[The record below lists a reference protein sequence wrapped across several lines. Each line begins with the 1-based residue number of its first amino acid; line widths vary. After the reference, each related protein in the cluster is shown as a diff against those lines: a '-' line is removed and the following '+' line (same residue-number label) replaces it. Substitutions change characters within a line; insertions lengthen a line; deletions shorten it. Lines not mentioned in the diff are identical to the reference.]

1 MYKGGFMAYIN
12 ENYLNLNKNYLFAKI
27 SEEKQKYIKNNHEK
41 KLIDL
46 SIGDVTLPLTD
57 SEIKGINIASSNLSK
72 KETFTGYPPSSGHDF
87 LKKEIIKNDYLKKN
101 ISIDNSELFI
111 GDSSKSDI
119 SNILDIFDKNLTV
132 ALQDPVY
139 PVYVDSNIIRGNKII
154 YINDIRTFLPQK
166 EHIDIIYLCFPNNPT
181 GAIISKELL
190 KKYVDYAIENDT
202 IIFFDSAYEA
212 FIQDKNT
219 VHSIYEIE
227 NAKKVA
233 VEFRSFSKTAGF
245 TSIRLAYTIVP
256 NAIMLHSKSNKNISL
271 NSMFKRL
278 KDTKYNGPSYISEYA
293 IYNVYESDK
302 LNELQ
307 KNINYYLRNTTLLAE
322 FFKSKGMIDASSI
335 NSPYVWIKC
344 KDNMNSWDFFYYML
358 NNFSIIGT
366 PGIGFGAN
374 GEGHFR
380 LTGFGTYEDTIEAIN
395 RMDKKL

>member
-1 MYKGGFMAYIN
+1 MVYIN

-87 LKKEIIKNDYLKKN
+87 LKKEIIKNDYLKRN

-181 GAIISKELL
+181 GRIISKELL

-245 TSIRLAYTIVP
+245 TPIRLAYTVVP
-256 NAIMLHSKSNKNISL
+256 NDIMIHSHSNKKIAL
-271 NSMFKRL
+271 NSLFKRL

-293 IYNVYESDK
+293 IFNVYKSNNF
-302 LNELQ
+302 NELQ
-307 KNINYYLRNTTLLAE
+307 ENINYYLRNTTLLAD
-322 FFKSKGMIDASSI
+322 FFTSKKMMNSLSI

-358 NNFSIIGT
+358 NTFSIIGT
-366 PGIGFGAN
+366 PGVGFGTN
-374 GEGHFR
+374 GEGYFR
-380 LTGFGTYEDTIEAIN
+380 LTGFGSYENTVEAIN
-395 RMDKKL
+395 RMKEKI

>member
-1 MYKGGFMAYIN
+1 MVYIN

-27 SEEKQKYIKNNHEK
+27 SEEKSNYVKNNPQK

-46 SIGDVTLPLTD
+46 SIGDVTLPLAP
-57 SEIKGINIASSNLSK
+57 SSIEGINKACYNLSK
-72 KETFTGYPPSSGHDF
+72 KETFLGYPPSSGHEF
-87 LKKEIIKNDYLKKN
+87 LKKEIIQKDYKKRG
-101 ISIDNSELFI
+101 ISIDYNELFI

-119 SNILDIFDKNLTV
+119 SNILDVFDNKLTV
-132 ALQDPVY
+132 ALQNPVY

-154 YINDIRTFLPQK
+154 YIDDVDTFIPQK

-181 GAIISKELL
+181 GRIISKELL

-219 VHSIYEIE
+219 IHSIYEIE

-307 KNINYYLRNTTLLAE
+307 KNINYYLRNTTLLTE
-322 FFKSKGMIDASSI
+322 FFKSKGMIDVSTI

-366 PGIGFGAN
+366 PGVGFGTN
-374 GEGHFR
+374 GEGYFR
-380 LTGFGTYEDTIEAIN
+380 LTGFGSYEDTVEAIN
-395 RMDKKL
+395 RMKEKI

>member
-1 MYKGGFMAYIN
+1 MVYIN

-27 SEEKQKYIKNNHEK
+27 SEEKSNYVKNNPQK

-46 SIGDVTLPLTD
+46 SIGDVTLPLAP
-57 SEIKGINIASSNLSK
+57 SSIEGINKACYNLSK
-72 KETFTGYPPSSGHDF
+72 KETFLGYPPSSGHEF
-87 LKKEIIKNDYLKKN
+87 LKKEIIQKDYKKRG
-101 ISIDNSELFI
+101 ISIDYSELFI

-119 SNILDIFDKNLTV
+119 SNILDVFDNKLTV
-132 ALQDPVY
+132 ALQNPVY

-154 YINDIRTFLPQK
+154 YIDDVDTFIPQK

-181 GAIISKELL
+181 GRIISKELL

-245 TSIRLAYTIVP
+245 TPIRLAYTVVP
-256 NAIMLHSKSNKNISL
+256 NDIMIHSHSNKKIAL
-271 NSMFKRL
+271 NSLFKRL

-293 IYNVYESDK
+293 IFNVYKSNNF
-302 LNELQ
+302 NELQ
-307 KNINYYLRNTTLLAE
+307 ENINYYLRNTTLLAD
-322 FFKSKGMIDASSI
+322 FFTSKKMMNSLSI

-358 NNFSIIGT
+358 NTFSIIGT
-366 PGIGFGAN
+366 PGVGFGTN
-374 GEGHFR
+374 GEGYFR
-380 LTGFGTYEDTIEAIN
+380 LTGFGSYEDTVEAIN
-395 RMDKKL
+395 RMKKKI

>member
-1 MYKGGFMAYIN
+1 MVYIN

-87 LKKEIIKNDYLKKN
+87 LKKEIIKNDYLKRN

-154 YINDIRTFLPQK
+154 YINDIKTFLPQK

-322 FFKSKGMIDASSI
+322 FFKSKGMIDVSSI

>member
-1 MYKGGFMAYIN
+1 MVYIN

-27 SEEKQKYIKNNHEK
+27 SEEKSNYVKNSPQK

-46 SIGDVTLPLTD
+46 SIGDVTLPLAP
-57 SEIKGINIASSNLSK
+57 SSIEGINKACYNLSK
-72 KETFTGYPPSSGHDF
+72 KETFLGYPPSSGHEF
-87 LKKEIIKNDYLKKN
+87 LKKEIIQKDYKKRG
-101 ISIDNSELFI
+101 ISIDYNELFI

-119 SNILDIFDKNLTV
+119 SNILDVFDNKLTV
-132 ALQDPVY
+132 ALQNPVY

-154 YINDIRTFLPQK
+154 YIDDVDTFIPQK

-219 VHSIYEIE
+219 IHSIYEIE

-307 KNINYYLRNTTLLAE
+307 KNINYYLRNTTLLTE

>member
-1 MYKGGFMAYIN
+1 MAYIN

-87 LKKEIIKNDYLKKN
+87 LKKEIIKNDYLKRN

-245 TSIRLAYTIVP
+245 TPIRLAYTIVP

-307 KNINYYLRNTTLLAE
+307 KNINYYLRNTTLLTE
-322 FFKSKGMIDASSI
+322 FFKSKGMIDVSTI

-344 KDNMNSWDFFYYML
+344 KDNMSSWDFFYYML

>member
-1 MYKGGFMAYIN
+1 MVYIN

-87 LKKEIIKNDYLKKN
+87 LKKEIIKNDYLKRN

-307 KNINYYLRNTTLLAE
+307 KNINYYLRNTTLLTE

>member
-1 MYKGGFMAYIN
+1 MAYIN

-27 SEEKQKYIKNNHEK
+27 SEEKSNYVKNNPQK

-46 SIGDVTLPLTD
+46 SIGDVTLPLAP
-57 SEIKGINIASSNLSK
+57 SSIEGINKACYNLSK
-72 KETFTGYPPSSGHDF
+72 KETFLGYPPSSGHEF
-87 LKKEIIKNDYLKKN
+87 LKKEIIQKDYKKRG
-101 ISIDNSELFI
+101 ISIDYNELFI

-119 SNILDIFDKNLTV
+119 SNILDVFDNKLTV
-132 ALQDPVY
+132 ALQNPVY

-154 YINDIRTFLPQK
+154 YIDDVDTFIPQK

-181 GAIISKELL
+181 GRIISKELL

-307 KNINYYLRNTTLLAE
+307 KNINYYLRNTTLLTE

>member
-1 MYKGGFMAYIN
+1 MVYIN

-27 SEEKQKYIKNNHEK
+27 SEEKSNYVKNNPQK

-87 LKKEIIKNDYLKKN
+87 LKKEIIKNDYLKRN

-119 SNILDIFDKNLTV
+119 SNILDIFDNKLTV
-132 ALQDPVY
+132 ALQNPVY

-154 YINDIRTFLPQK
+154 YIDDVDTFIPQK

-245 TSIRLAYTIVP
+245 TPIRLAYTVVP
-256 NAIMLHSKSNKNISL
+256 NDIMIHSHSNKKIAL
-271 NSMFKRL
+271 NSLFKRL

-293 IYNVYESDK
+293 IFNVYKSNNF
-302 LNELQ
+302 NELQ
-307 KNINYYLRNTTLLAE
+307 ENINYYLRNTTLLAD
-322 FFKSKGMIDASSI
+322 FFTSKKMMNSLSI

-366 PGIGFGAN
+366 PGVGFGTN
-374 GEGHFR
+374 GEGYFR
-380 LTGFGTYEDTIEAIN
+380 LTGFGSYEDTVEAIN
-395 RMDKKL
+395 RMKEKI

>member
-1 MYKGGFMAYIN
+1 MAYIN

-87 LKKEIIKNDYLKKN
+87 LKKEIIKNDYLKRN

-119 SNILDIFDKNLTV
+119 SNILDIFDNKLTV
-132 ALQDPVY
+132 ALQNPVY

-154 YINDIRTFLPQK
+154 YIDDVDTFIPQK

-181 GAIISKELL
+181 GRIISKELL

-307 KNINYYLRNTTLLAE
+307 KNINYYLRNTTLLTE
-322 FFKSKGMIDASSI
+322 FFKSKGMIDVSTI

>member
-1 MYKGGFMAYIN
+1 MVYIN
-12 ENYLNLNKNYLFAKI
+12 ENYLNLNKNYLFARI
-27 SEEKQKYIKNNHEK
+27 SEEKSNYVKNNPQK

-87 LKKEIIKNDYLKKN
+87 LKKEIIKNDYLKRN

-307 KNINYYLRNTTLLAE
+307 KNINYYLRNTTLLTE

-366 PGIGFGAN
+366 PGVGFGTN
-374 GEGHFR
+374 GEGYFR
-380 LTGFGTYEDTIEAIN
+380 LTGFGSYEDTVEAIN
-395 RMDKKL
+395 RMKEKI

>member
-1 MYKGGFMAYIN
+1 MAYIN

-87 LKKEIIKNDYLKKN
+87 LKKEIIKNDYLKRN

-245 TSIRLAYTIVP
+245 TPIRLSYTVVP
-256 NAIMLHSKSNKNISL
+256 NDIMIHSHSNKKIAL
-271 NSMFKRL
+271 NFLFKRL

-293 IYNVYESDK
+293 IFNVYKSNNF
-302 LNELQ
+302 NELQ
-307 KNINYYLRNTTLLAE
+307 ENINYYLRNTTLLAD
-322 FFKSKGMIDASSI
+322 FFTSKKMMNSLSI

-358 NNFSIIGT
+358 NTFSIIGT
-366 PGIGFGAN
+366 PGVGFGTN
-374 GEGHFR
+374 GEGYFR
-380 LTGFGTYEDTIEAIN
+380 LTGFGSYEDTVEAIN
-395 RMDKKL
+395 RMKEKI

>member
-1 MYKGGFMAYIN
+1 MAYIN

-46 SIGDVTLPLTD
+46 SIGDVTLPLND
-57 SEIKGINIASSNLSK
+57 SAIKGINIASSNLSK

-87 LKKEIIKNDYLKKN
+87 LKKEIIKNDYLKRN

-307 KNINYYLRNTTLLAE
+307 KNINYYLRNTTLLTE
-322 FFKSKGMIDASSI
+322 FFKSKGMIDVSTI

>member
-1 MYKGGFMAYIN
+1 MVYIN

-27 SEEKQKYIKNNHEK
+27 SEEKSNYVKNNPQK

-46 SIGDVTLPLTD
+46 SIGDVTLPLAP
-57 SEIKGINIASSNLSK
+57 SSIEGINKACYNLSK
-72 KETFTGYPPSSGHDF
+72 KETFLGYPPSSGHEF
-87 LKKEIIKNDYLKKN
+87 LKKEIIQKDYKKRG
-101 ISIDNSELFI
+101 ISIDYNELFI

-119 SNILDIFDKNLTV
+119 SNILDVFDNKLTV
-132 ALQDPVY
+132 ALQNPVY

-154 YINDIRTFLPQK
+154 YIDDVDTFIPQK

-181 GAIISKELL
+181 GRIISKELL

-245 TSIRLAYTIVP
+245 TPIRLAYTVVP
-256 NAIMLHSKSNKNISL
+256 NDIMIHSHSNKKIAL
-271 NSMFKRL
+271 NSLFKRL

-293 IYNVYESDK
+293 IFNVYKSNNF
-302 LNELQ
+302 NELQ
-307 KNINYYLRNTTLLAE
+307 ENINYYLRNTTLLAD
-322 FFKSKGMIDASSI
+322 FFTSKKMMNSLSI

-358 NNFSIIGT
+358 NTFSIIGT
-366 PGIGFGAN
+366 PGVGFGTN
-374 GEGHFR
+374 GEGYFR
-380 LTGFGTYEDTIEAIN
+380 LTGFGSYEDTVEAIN
-395 RMDKKL
+395 RMKEKI

>member
-1 MYKGGFMAYIN
+1 MVYIN

-27 SEEKQKYIKNNHEK
+27 SEEKSNYVKNNPQK

-46 SIGDVTLPLTD
+46 SIGDVTLPLAP
-57 SEIKGINIASSNLSK
+57 SSIEGINKACYNLSK
-72 KETFTGYPPSSGHDF
+72 KETFLGYPPSSGHEF
-87 LKKEIIKNDYLKKN
+87 LKKEIIQKDYKKRG
-101 ISIDNSELFI
+101 ISIDYNELFI

-119 SNILDIFDKNLTV
+119 SNILDVFDNKLTV
-132 ALQDPVY
+132 ALQNPVY

-154 YINDIRTFLPQK
+154 YIDDVDTFIPQK

-181 GAIISKELL
+181 GRIISKELL

-219 VHSIYEIE
+219 IHSIYEIE

-307 KNINYYLRNTTLLAE
+307 KNINYYLRNTTLLTE

>member
-1 MYKGGFMAYIN
+1 MAYIN

-87 LKKEIIKNDYLKKN
+87 LKKEIIKNDYLKRN

-119 SNILDIFDKNLTV
+119 SNILDIFDNKLTV
-132 ALQDPVY
+132 ALQNPVY

-154 YINDIRTFLPQK
+154 YIDDVDTFIPQK

-245 TSIRLAYTIVP
+245 TPIRLAYTVVP
-256 NAIMLHSKSNKNISL
+256 NDIMIHSHSNKKIAL
-271 NSMFKRL
+271 NSLFKRL

-293 IYNVYESDK
+293 IFNVYKSNNF
-302 LNELQ
+302 NELQ
-307 KNINYYLRNTTLLAE
+307 ENINYYLRNTTLLAD
-322 FFKSKGMIDASSI
+322 FFTSKKMMNSLSI

-366 PGIGFGAN
+366 PGVGFGTN
-374 GEGHFR
+374 GEGYFR
-380 LTGFGTYEDTIEAIN
+380 LTGFGSYEDTVEAIN
-395 RMDKKL
+395 RMKEKI

>member
-1 MYKGGFMAYIN
+1 MVYIN

-27 SEEKQKYIKNNHEK
+27 SEEKSNYVKNSPQK

-46 SIGDVTLPLTD
+46 SIGDVTLPLAP
-57 SEIKGINIASSNLSK
+57 SSIEGINKACYNLSK
-72 KETFTGYPPSSGHDF
+72 KETFLGYPPSSGHEF
-87 LKKEIIKNDYLKKN
+87 LKKEIIQKDYKKRG
-101 ISIDNSELFI
+101 ISIDYNELFI

-119 SNILDIFDKNLTV
+119 SNILDVFDNKLTV
-132 ALQDPVY
+132 ALQNPVY

-154 YINDIRTFLPQK
+154 YIDDVDTFIPQK

-245 TSIRLAYTIVP
+245 TSIRLAYTVVP
-256 NAIMLHSKSNKNISL
+256 NDIMIHSHSNKKIAL
-271 NSMFKRL
+271 NSLFKRL

-293 IYNVYESDK
+293 IFNVYKSNNF
-302 LNELQ
+302 NELQ
-307 KNINYYLRNTTLLAE
+307 ENINYYLRNTTLLTE

>member
-1 MYKGGFMAYIN
+1 MVYIN

-87 LKKEIIKNDYLKKN
+87 LKKEIIKNDYLKRN

-307 KNINYYLRNTTLLAE
+307 KNINYYLRNTTLLTE
-322 FFKSKGMIDASSI
+322 FFKSKGMIDASTI

-344 KDNMNSWDFFYYML
+344 KDNMSSWDFFYYML

>member
-1 MYKGGFMAYIN
+1 MAYIN

-87 LKKEIIKNDYLKKN
+87 LKKEIIKNDYLKRN

-154 YINDIRTFLPQK
+154 YINDIKTFLPQK

-344 KDNMNSWDFFYYML
+344 KDNINSWDFFYYML

>member
-1 MYKGGFMAYIN
+1 MVYIN

-27 SEEKQKYIKNNHEK
+27 SEEKSNYVKNNPQK

-46 SIGDVTLPLTD
+46 SIGDVTLPLAD
-57 SEIKGINIASSNLSK
+57 SEIKGINIVSSNLSK

-87 LKKEIIKNDYLKKN
+87 LKKEIIKNDYLKRN

-132 ALQDPVY
+132 ALQNPVY

-154 YINDIRTFLPQK
+154 YIDDVDTFIPQK

-181 GAIISKELL
+181 GRIISKELL

-219 VHSIYEIE
+219 IHSIYEIE

-307 KNINYYLRNTTLLAE
+307 KNINYYLRNTTLLTE

-366 PGIGFGAN
+366 PGIGFGEN

>member
-1 MYKGGFMAYIN
+1 MAYIN

-307 KNINYYLRNTTLLAE
+307 KNINYYLRNTTLLTE

-344 KDNMNSWDFFYYML
+344 KDNMNSWDFFYYTL

-366 PGIGFGAN
+366 PGIGFGEN

-380 LTGFGTYEDTIEAIN
+380 LTGFGTHEDTIEAIN

>member
-1 MYKGGFMAYIN
+1 MAYIN

-87 LKKEIIKNDYLKKN
+87 LKKEIIKNDYLKRN

-119 SNILDIFDKNLTV
+119 SNILDIFDRNLIV

-307 KNINYYLRNTTLLAE
+307 KNINYYLRNTTLLTE

>member
-1 MYKGGFMAYIN
+1 MAYIN

-87 LKKEIIKNDYLKKN
+87 LKKEIIKNDYLKRN

-307 KNINYYLRNTTLLAE
+307 KNINYYLRNTTLLTE
-322 FFKSKGMIDASSI
+322 FFKSKGMIDVSTIS
-335 NSPYVWIKC
+335 SPYVWIKC

>member
-1 MYKGGFMAYIN
+1 MVYIN

-27 SEEKQKYIKNNHEK
+27 SDEKSNYVKNNPQK

-46 SIGDVTLPLTD
+46 SIGDVTLPLAP
-57 SEIKGINIASSNLSK
+57 SSIEGINKACYNLSK
-72 KETFTGYPPSSGHDF
+72 KETFLGYPPSSGHEF
-87 LKKEIIKNDYLKKN
+87 LKKEIIQKDYKKRG
-101 ISIDNSELFI
+101 ISIDYSELFI

-119 SNILDIFDKNLTV
+119 SNILDVFDNKLTV
-132 ALQDPVY
+132 ALQNPVY

-154 YINDIRTFLPQK
+154 YIDDVDTFIPQK

-181 GAIISKELL
+181 GRIISKELL

-245 TSIRLAYTIVP
+245 TPIRLAYTVVP
-256 NAIMLHSKSNKNISL
+256 NDIMIHSHSNKKIAL
-271 NSMFKRL
+271 NSLFKRL

-293 IYNVYESDK
+293 IFNVYKSNNF
-302 LNELQ
+302 NELQ
-307 KNINYYLRNTTLLAE
+307 ENINYYLRNTTLLAD
-322 FFKSKGMIDASSI
+322 FFTSKKMMNSLSI

-358 NNFSIIGT
+358 NTFSIIGT
-366 PGIGFGAN
+366 PGVGFGTN
-374 GEGHFR
+374 GEGYFR
-380 LTGFGTYEDTIEAIN
+380 LTGFGSYEDTVEAIN
-395 RMDKKL
+395 RMKEKI

>member
-1 MYKGGFMAYIN
+1 MAYIN

-154 YINDIRTFLPQK
+154 YINDIKTFLPQK

-307 KNINYYLRNTTLLAE
+307 KNINYYLRNTTLLTE

>member
-1 MYKGGFMAYIN
+1 MAYIN

-87 LKKEIIKNDYLKKN
+87 LKKEIIKNDYLKRN
-101 ISIDNSELFI
+101 ISIDNNELFI

-119 SNILDIFDKNLTV
+119 SNILDIFDNKLTV
-132 ALQDPVY
+132 ALQNPVY

-154 YINDIRTFLPQK
+154 YIDDVDTFIPQK

-181 GAIISKELL
+181 GRIISKELL

-307 KNINYYLRNTTLLAE
+307 KNINYYLRNTTLLTE
-322 FFKSKGMIDASSI
+322 FFKSKGMIDVSTI

>member
-1 MYKGGFMAYIN
+1 MAYIN

-46 SIGDVTLPLTD
+46 SIGDVTLPLND
-57 SEIKGINIASSNLSK
+57 SAIKGINIASSNLSK

-87 LKKEIIKNDYLKKN
+87 LKKEIIQKDYKKRG
-101 ISIDNSELFI
+101 ISIDYNELFI

-119 SNILDIFDKNLTV
+119 SNILDVFDNKLTV

-139 PVYVDSNIIRGNKII
+139 PAYVDSNIIRGNKII
-154 YINDIRTFLPQK
+154 YINDIKTFLPQK

-245 TSIRLAYTIVP
+245 TPIRLAYTVVP
-256 NAIMLHSKSNKNISL
+256 NDIMIHSHSNKKIAL
-271 NSMFKRL
+271 NSLFKRL

-293 IYNVYESDK
+293 IFNVYKSNNF
-302 LNELQ
+302 NELQ
-307 KNINYYLRNTTLLAE
+307 ENINYYLRNTTLLAD
-322 FFKSKGMIDASSI
+322 FFTSKKMMNSLSI

-358 NNFSIIGT
+358 NTFSIIGT
-366 PGIGFGAN
+366 PGVGFGTN
-374 GEGHFR
+374 GEGYFR
-380 LTGFGTYEDTIEAIN
+380 LTGFGSYEDTVEAIN
-395 RMDKKL
+395 RMKEKI

>member
-1 MYKGGFMAYIN
+1 MVYIN

-27 SEEKQKYIKNNHEK
+27 SEEKSNYVKNNPQK

-46 SIGDVTLPLTD
+46 SIGDVTLPLAP
-57 SEIKGINIASSNLSK
+57 SSIEGINKACYNLSK
-72 KETFTGYPPSSGHDF
+72 KETFLGYPPSSGHEF
-87 LKKEIIKNDYLKKN
+87 LKKEIIQKDYKKRG
-101 ISIDNSELFI
+101 ISIDYSELFI

-119 SNILDIFDKNLTV
+119 SNILDVFDNKLTV
-132 ALQDPVY
+132 ALQNPVY

-154 YINDIRTFLPQK
+154 YIDDVDTFIPQK

-245 TSIRLAYTIVP
+245 TPIRLAYTVVP
-256 NAIMLHSKSNKNISL
+256 NDIMIHSHSNKKIAL
-271 NSMFKRL
+271 NSLFKRL

-293 IYNVYESDK
+293 IFNVYKSNNF
-302 LNELQ
+302 NELQ
-307 KNINYYLRNTTLLAE
+307 ENINYYLRNTTLLAD
-322 FFKSKGMIDASSI
+322 FFTSKKMMNSLSI

-358 NNFSIIGT
+358 NTFSIIGT
-366 PGIGFGAN
+366 PGVGFGTN
-374 GEGHFR
+374 GEGYFR
-380 LTGFGTYEDTIEAIN
+380 LTGFGSYEDTVEAIN
-395 RMDKKL
+395 RMKEKI

>member
-1 MYKGGFMAYIN
+1 MVYIN

-27 SEEKQKYIKNNHEK
+27 SEEKSNYVKNNPQK

-46 SIGDVTLPLTD
+46 SIGDVTLPLAP
-57 SEIKGINIASSNLSK
+57 SSIEGINKACYNLSK
-72 KETFTGYPPSSGHDF
+72 KETFLGYPPSSGHEF
-87 LKKEIIKNDYLKKN
+87 LKKEIIQKDYKKRG
-101 ISIDNSELFI
+101 ISIDYSELFI

-119 SNILDIFDKNLTV
+119 SNILDVFDNKLTV
-132 ALQDPVY
+132 ALQNPVY

-154 YINDIRTFLPQK
+154 YIDDVDTFIPQK

-181 GAIISKELL
+181 GRIISKELL
-190 KKYVDYAIENDT
+190 KKYVDYAIENDI

-245 TSIRLAYTIVP
+245 TPIRLAYTVVP
-256 NAIMLHSKSNKNISL
+256 NDIMIHSHSNKKIAL
-271 NSMFKRL
+271 NSLFKRL

-293 IYNVYESDK
+293 IFNVYKSNNF
-302 LNELQ
+302 NELQ
-307 KNINYYLRNTTLLAE
+307 ENINYYLRNTTLLAD
-322 FFKSKGMIDASSI
+322 FFTSKKMMNSLSI

-358 NNFSIIGT
+358 NTFSIIGT
-366 PGIGFGAN
+366 PGVGFGTN
-374 GEGHFR
+374 GEGYFR
-380 LTGFGTYEDTIEAIN
+380 LTGFGSYEDTVEAIN
-395 RMDKKL
+395 RMKEKI

>member
-1 MYKGGFMAYIN
+1 MVYIN

-27 SEEKQKYIKNNHEK
+27 SEEKSNYVKNNPQK

-46 SIGDVTLPLTD
+46 SIGDVTLPLAP
-57 SEIKGINIASSNLSK
+57 SSIEGINKACYNLSK
-72 KETFTGYPPSSGHDF
+72 KETFLGYPPSSGHEF
-87 LKKEIIKNDYLKKN
+87 LKKEIIQKDYKKRG
-101 ISIDNSELFI
+101 ISIDYSELFI

-119 SNILDIFDKNLTV
+119 SNILDVFDNKLTV
-132 ALQDPVY
+132 ALQNPVY

-154 YINDIRTFLPQK
+154 YIDDVDTFIPQK

-181 GAIISKELL
+181 GRIISKELL

-212 FIQDKNT
+212 FIQDENT

-245 TSIRLAYTIVP
+245 TPIRLAYTVVP
-256 NAIMLHSKSNKNISL
+256 NDIMIHSHSNKKIAL
-271 NSMFKRL
+271 NSLFKRL

-293 IYNVYESDK
+293 IFNVYKSNNF
-302 LNELQ
+302 NELQ
-307 KNINYYLRNTTLLAE
+307 ENINYYLRNTTLLAD
-322 FFKSKGMIDASSI
+322 FFTSKKMMNSLSI

-358 NNFSIIGT
+358 NTFSIIGT
-366 PGIGFGAN
+366 PGVGFGTN
-374 GEGHFR
+374 GEGYFR
-380 LTGFGTYEDTIEAIN
+380 LTGFGSYENTVEAIN
-395 RMDKKL
+395 RMKEKI

>member
-1 MYKGGFMAYIN
+1 MAYIN

-57 SEIKGINIASSNLSK
+57 SAIKGIHIASSNLSK

-87 LKKEIIKNDYLKKN
+87 LKKEIIKNDYLKRN
-101 ISIDNSELFI
+101 ISIDNNELFI

-302 LNELQ
+302 FNELQ

-344 KDNMNSWDFFYYML
+344 KDNINSWDFFYYML

>member
-1 MYKGGFMAYIN
+1 MVYIN

-27 SEEKQKYIKNNHEK
+27 SEEKSNYVKNNPQK

-46 SIGDVTLPLTD
+46 SIGDVTLPLAP
-57 SEIKGINIASSNLSK
+57 SSIEGINKACYNLSK
-72 KETFTGYPPSSGHDF
+72 KETFLGYPPSSGHEF
-87 LKKEIIKNDYLKKN
+87 LKKEIIQKDYKKRG
-101 ISIDNSELFI
+101 ISIDYSELFI

-119 SNILDIFDKNLTV
+119 SNILDVFDNKLTV
-132 ALQDPVY
+132 ALQNPVY

-154 YINDIRTFLPQK
+154 YIDDVDTFIPQK

-181 GAIISKELL
+181 GRIISKELL

-245 TSIRLAYTIVP
+245 TPIRLAYTVVP
-256 NAIMLHSKSNKNISL
+256 NDIMIHSHSNKKIAL
-271 NSMFKRL
+271 NSLFKRL

-293 IYNVYESDK
+293 IFNVYKSNNF
-302 LNELQ
+302 NELQ
-307 KNINYYLRNTTLLAE
+307 ENINYYLRNTTLLAD
-322 FFKSKGMIDASSI
+322 FFTSKKMMNSLSI

-358 NNFSIIGT
+358 NTFSIIGT
-366 PGIGFGAN
+366 PGVGFGTN
-374 GEGHFR
+374 GEGYFR
-380 LTGFGTYEDTIEAIN
+380 LTGFGSYEDTVEAIN
-395 RMDKKL
+395 RMKEKI

>member
-1 MYKGGFMAYIN
+1 MAYIN

-46 SIGDVTLPLTD
+46 SIGDVTLPLND
-57 SEIKGINIASSNLSK
+57 SAIKGINIASSNLSK

-87 LKKEIIKNDYLKKN
+87 LKKEIIKNDYLKRN

-307 KNINYYLRNTTLLAE
+307 KNINYYLRNTTLLTE

>member
-1 MYKGGFMAYIN
+1 MVYIN

-27 SEEKQKYIKNNHEK
+27 SEEKSNYVKNNPQK

-46 SIGDVTLPLTD
+46 SIGDVTLPLAP
-57 SEIKGINIASSNLSK
+57 SSIEGINKACYNLSK
-72 KETFTGYPPSSGHDF
+72 KETFLGYPPSSGHEF
-87 LKKEIIKNDYLKKN
+87 LKKEIIQKDYKKRG
-101 ISIDNSELFI
+101 ISIDYSELFI

-119 SNILDIFDKNLTV
+119 SNILDVFDNKLTV
-132 ALQDPVY
+132 ALQNPVY

-154 YINDIRTFLPQK
+154 YIDDVDTFIPQK

-181 GAIISKELL
+181 GRIISKELL

-245 TSIRLAYTIVP
+245 TPIRLAYTVVP
-256 NAIMLHSKSNKNISL
+256 NDIMIHSHSNKKIAL
-271 NSMFKRL
+271 NSLFKRL

-293 IYNVYESDK
+293 IFNVYKSNNF
-302 LNELQ
+302 NELQ
-307 KNINYYLRNTTLLAE
+307 ENINYYLRNTTLLAN
-322 FFKSKGMIDASSI
+322 FFTSKKMMNSLSI

-358 NNFSIIGT
+358 NTFSIIGT
-366 PGIGFGAN
+366 PGVGFGTN
-374 GEGHFR
+374 GEGYFR
-380 LTGFGTYEDTIEAIN
+380 LTGFGSYEDTVEAIN
-395 RMDKKL
+395 RMKEKI

>member
-1 MYKGGFMAYIN
+1 MAYIN

-307 KNINYYLRNTTLLAE
+307 KNINYYLRNTTLLTE

-366 PGIGFGAN
+366 PGIGFGEN

-380 LTGFGTYEDTIEAIN
+380 LTGFGTHEDTIEAIN